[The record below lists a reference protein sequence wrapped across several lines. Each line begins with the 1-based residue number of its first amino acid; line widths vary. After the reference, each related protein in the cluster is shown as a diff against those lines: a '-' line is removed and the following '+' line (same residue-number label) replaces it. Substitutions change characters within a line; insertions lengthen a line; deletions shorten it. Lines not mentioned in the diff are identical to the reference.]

1 MSDNIKKP
9 IRVLHV
15 VGGMNRGGTETW
27 LMHILRNTDREKFHM
42 DFLVHTSERCAYDDE
57 IRALGSKV
65 IFCAN
70 PSRPLQYIRNLKRIL
85 KEHGPY
91 DVVHSHVH
99 HFSGLVL
106 YAAHMAGIPIRIAH
120 SHSNTLIRD
129 KRSKFPR
136 KTYLT
141 LMKHLIRRHATCGLA
156 ASKLAAVALYG
167 ANWETDPR
175 WRVLY
180 CGIDLAPFRESIC
193 RAQVRT
199 ELGIPMDA
207 LVIGHIG
214 RFEEPKNHS
223 FLVDIAVE
231 VLKRNTNVYFLLLG
245 DGHLRNFIKN
255 KVASLGLSDR
265 FIFAGVRS
273 DVPRI
278 LKGAVDIF
286 LFPSLYEGLPLVLLE
301 AQAAGLPC
309 VISDAITTEVD
320 VVKNLIKRVSLLEPP
335 SKWAEILLKA
345 TRNGLPHNYALEC
358 ISNSAFNIKISEANL
373 RELYVRMVSGNALKP
388 KVSVVMKS

>member
-91 DVVHSHVH
+91 DVVHSHLH

-106 YAAHMAGIPIRIAH
+106 YAAHMAGISIRIAH
-120 SHSNTLIRD
+120 SHNDTLIID
-129 KRSKFPR
+129 KRSKFAR
-136 KTYLT
+136 KIYLT

-156 ASKLAAVALYG
+156 ASRPAAVALYG

-199 ELGIPMDA
+199 ELGIPRWQHNERS
-207 LVIGHIG
+207 I
-214 RFEEPKNHS
+214 
-223 FLVDIAVE
+223 
-231 VLKRNTNVYFLLLG
+231 
-245 DGHLRNFIKN
+245 HL
-255 KVASLGLSDR
+255 
-265 FIFAGVRS
+265 
-273 DVPRI
+273 
-278 LKGAVDIF
+278 
-286 LFPSLYEGLPLVLLE
+286 
-301 AQAAGLPC
+301 
-309 VISDAITTEVD
+309 
-320 VVKNLIKRVSLLEPP
+320 
-335 SKWAEILLKA
+335 
-345 TRNGLPHNYALEC
+345 
-358 ISNSAFNIKISEANL
+358 
-373 RELYVRMVSGNALKP
+373 
-388 KVSVVMKS
+388 